1 MTQTLD
7 SPTTISLDDP
17 DLFFQEEDLWAV
29 IVWNDD
35 VNTFDHVIKALME
48 ILRHTQTRAEQ
59 LAWQVHRS
67 GKAVVAVRPKDEA
80 EAAVSRLQARGIQ
93 ASLDRA

>member
-1 MTQTLD
+1 MTHTLD
-7 SPTTISLDDP
+7 TPTISLDDV

-35 VNTFDHVIKALME
+35 VNTFDHVIKALVE
-48 ILRHTQTRAEQ
+48 ILRHTSRRAEQ
-59 LAWQVHRS
+59 LAWQVHQT
-67 GKAVVAVRPKDEA
+67 GKAVVALRPRDEA
-80 EAAVSRLQARGIQ
+80 ASAVTRLRARGIQ